1 MVVHL
6 HHLVACGTPLV
17 VVPASSV
24 AADAAP
30 VSGRCPA
37 CRALPRCC
45 PSSSLE
51 EEKYTP
57 PPPKRVGVYGKS
69 SKESEDFS
77 YTPPLQGGGGVYFS
91 SLHGEA
97 KLQKVGA
104 GGHPPPGGHPPL
116 QSAQALRERQ
126 AAPKAA
132 EKAESV
138 AENPQAPKASG
149 GEPAG

>member
-1 MVVHL
+1 M
-6 HHLVACGTPLV
+6 
-17 VVPASSV
+17 
-24 AADAAP
+24 
-30 VSGRCPA
+30 
-37 CRALPRCC
+37 
-45 PSSSLE
+45 E

-91 SLHGEA
+91 SLHGEIP
-97 KLQKVGA
+97 K
-104 GGHPPPGGHPPL
+104 PPSGYPPL
-116 QSAQALRERQ
+116 QSASALRERQ
-126 AAPKAA
+126 AAPKAPVAA

-138 AENPQAPKASG
+138 AESPQVPKASG

>member
-1 MVVHL
+1 M
-6 HHLVACGTPLV
+6 
-17 VVPASSV
+17 
-24 AADAAP
+24 
-30 VSGRCPA
+30 
-37 CRALPRCC
+37 
-45 PSSSLE
+45 E

-91 SLHGEA
+91 SLHGETHT
-97 KLQKVGA
+97 QRVGVVGPTGKVL
-104 GGHPPPGGHPPL
+104 PPL
-116 QSAQALRERQ
+116 QPSSALPSRQ
-126 AAPKAA
+126 AAPKAPVA